1 MTIREEGAA
10 PDFQF
15 RPASAADLE
24 TLVALK
30 IAAMR
35 ESLEAVGRFT
45 PRRARAR
52 FVEGFRPEHTRLIFV
67 GENLAGCV
75 AFGPR
80 EGAWEIEHFY
90 LDPAFK
96 GRGLGAAVMTALLSE
111 ADAARRPVIL
121 TVLRDSPANRFYARF
136 GFTETGREGVDIFY
150 RRPAK

>member
-15 RPASAADLE
+15 GPASAADLE
-24 TLVALK
+24 ILVALK

-52 FVEGFRPEHTRLIFV
+52 FVEGFRPEHTRLIHV
-67 GENLAGCV
+67 GEAFAGCV

-90 LDPAFK
+90 LDPAFQ
-96 GRGLGAAVMTALLSE
+96 GAGLGAAVMAALLSE
-111 ADAARRPVIL
+111 ADAARRPVVL
-121 TVLRDSPANRFYARF
+121 TVLRGSPANRFYARF
-136 GFTETGREGVDIFY
+136 GFEEVGREGVDIFY
-150 RRPAK
+150 RRAVA